1 MSLPFE
7 IEKNLDVIRAEVEQ
21 GGTELLEITFR
32 RIGGRHVLTVM
43 ADKAG
48 GITLD
53 DCAGIN
59 QRLGVFLDKV
69 TQEGSADPLLQGA
82 YYLEVVSPGLD
93 RPLKTLKDFSRAVGD
108 TVRITFKKE
117 AKNVA
122 TWTGKI
128 LSAAAEG
135 VELQL
140 KDGAKKLIAWSQVLH
155 AYREITVKEKRQEA
169 L

>member
-7 IEKNLDVIRAEVEQ
+7 IEKNLDAIRMEIKQ
-21 GGTELLEITFR
+21 GGAELIEITFR

-59 QRLGVFLDKV
+59 QRLGAFLDKM
-69 TQEGSADPLLQGA
+69 TQEGSTDPLLQGA

-93 RPLKTLKDFSRAVGD
+93 RPLKVPKDFLRAIGD
-108 TVRITFKKE
+108 TVRMTFKKE
-117 AKNVA
+117 TENVA

-128 LSAAAEG
+128 LNAGAAG
-135 VELQL
+135 VELEL
-140 KDGAKKLIAWSQVLH
+140 KDGAKKLIAWNQVLH
-155 AYREITVKEKRQEA
+155 AYREIVVKEKRQQVS
-169 L
+169 